1 MQRSIKAAHTAGSP
15 KVGSPRRGGWEP
27 AKTARERAGSSACTV
42 PFLGPFPQF
51 QRRADAGPPRGEWR
65 GAQAAACGA
74 GPRGEEPPAERSP
87 LRRGAPREGQVRPP
101 AEPRLRLLSRAL
113 VCDWYCH
120 HLTQEQVEAPGG
132 REGRG
137 ACVRQAFWK

>member
-1 MQRSIKAAHTAGSP
+1 M
-15 KVGSPRRGGWEP
+15 
-27 AKTARERAGSSACTV
+27 
-42 PFLGPFPQF
+42 
-51 QRRADAGPPRGEWR
+51 
-65 GAQAAACGA
+65 
-74 GPRGEEPPAERSP
+74 ERSP